1 MCWLFISPF
10 FFFFSF
16 SLFIT
21 LLFFIF
27 FLLFLV
33 ACTRLYNPL
42 CRSVRRS
49 VGYTLLFSAISAFFA
64 FLLLPKCLVSL
75 FYPCPSPPACD
86 LVSRVYGLVFRL
98 SPWKR
103 RVQLA
108 NQFFSWRSILSQGI
122 FCLQLGPVRSNKA
135 LDTPPEISNSTP
147 FFPSFNCF
155 LFQNPFS
162 SQDGVHTE

>member
-1 MCWLFISPF
+1 MNTKVKQNYKLPTPTFGLTDTRTNPLARNQCVDSLFLLS

-98 SPWKR
+98 SP
-103 RVQLA
+103 
-108 NQFFSWRSILSQGI
+108 
-122 FCLQLGPVRSNKA
+122 
-135 LDTPPEISNSTP
+135 
-147 FFPSFNCF
+147 
-155 LFQNPFS
+155 
-162 SQDGVHTE
+162 